1 PAIFSNINPEMTDA
15 AYTEKFPY
23 VITKEV
29 TLKNVTTASRKSLR
43 ISDNQFM
50 FRNVKVNV
58 Q

>member
-1 PAIFSNINPEMTDA
+1 MTNA

-23 VITKEV
+23 AITKEV
-29 TLKNVTTASRKSLR
+29 TLKNVTTASRKSVR

-58 Q
+58 R